1 MKKKEMSVYCEHH
14 DTILTIGFTLRNLA
28 RHGVT
33 VLITGSH
40 GEPSAV
46 VMIIGFLVPVRLLYD
61 SHSSASQLHWT
72 L

>member
-1 MKKKEMSVYCEHH
+1 MKKKEMSVYGEHH
-14 DTILTIGFTLRNLA
+14 DAVFPIGFTLRIVTG
-28 RHGVT
+28 HGVT
-33 VLITGSH
+33 VFIAAAD

-61 SHSSASQLHWT
+61 SHSSASQLHRT